1 MNKIKYIWGFL
12 MMAVFSCTDFVDPAI
27 PYTGFETAIYLRTI
41 TPPTSFNFFALP
53 AATFNLVVEA
63 VDANGGTTVKD
74 VQVLV
79 RRRRGAT
86 LSPEVPL
93 TTVPGSAFA
102 ASGKYTRTTINI
114 PLSTALTAM
123 GFTTADING
132 GDFVEY
138 RLILTDTQDRVFTNT
153 NLSPDV
159 SGGAFYAS
167 PFLYRVAVVCPSDLA
182 GTYSYVTTNIEC
194 DNCPGSVPGP
204 AGCGPSVSGNGTFT
218 ATTTPGRYSVSD
230 ATFGQYGC
238 AWNDNP
244 ATGVFFNDACL
255 KVSTSGSDQYGLIY
269 TFTLVANTGTALT
282 LDWENDYGDRGRTV
296 LTRTDGKTWTA
307 GLTN

>member
-12 MMAVFSCTDFVDPAI
+12 MLAVFSCTDFVDPAI

-41 TPPTSFNFFALP
+41 TPPTSFNFFDLP

-123 GFTTADING
+123 GFTNADIAG
-132 GDFVEY
+132 GDFIEY

-159 SGGAFYAS
+159 SGGVFYAS
-167 PFLYRVAVVCPSDLA
+167 PFLYRVAVVCPSDL
-182 GTYSYVTTNIEC
+182 G
-194 DNCPGSVPGP
+194 
-204 AGCGPSVSGNGTFT
+204 GTFT
-218 ATTTPGRYSVSD
+218 YSQSGMTSGFGSCPGTITGSVTLTPVSAGATSYIVSD
-230 ATFGQYGC
+230 ATFGFWNCYG
-238 AWNDNP
+238 DVFTG
-244 ATGVFFNDACL
+244 TGVRLNDACGGL
-255 KVSTSGSDQYGLIY
+255 SFSGTDKYGDAY
-269 TFTLVANTGTALT
+269 TFTFISNNGTSLVFSWRNASNETGTVT
-282 LDWENDYGDRGRTV
+282 LASNP
-296 LTRTDGKTWTA
+296 GKPWPST
-307 GLTN
+307 LK